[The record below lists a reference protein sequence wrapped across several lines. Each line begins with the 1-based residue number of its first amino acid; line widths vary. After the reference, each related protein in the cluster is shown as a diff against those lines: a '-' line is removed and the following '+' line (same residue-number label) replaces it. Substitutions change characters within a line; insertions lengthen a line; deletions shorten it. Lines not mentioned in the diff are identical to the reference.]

1 MTEALLNEYKRQ
13 AQKDNLL
20 DDYEYH
26 LGMVNNPLPYQQ
38 WKLKFNTLNA
48 IQARPDYYD
57 NISQTIIDRET
68 KLCNELGY

>member
-1 MTEALLNEYKRQ
+1 MTQALLNEYKKQ
-13 AQKDNLL
+13 AKKDNLL

-26 LGMVNNPLPYQQ
+26 LGMVDNPLPYQQ
-38 WKLKFNTLNA
+38 WKLKFNALNA

-57 NISQTIIDRET
+57 NISQSLIDRET